1 MSHTKVSNQVGTCSI
16 SIRLG
21 SRDSKESAQ
30 TKVLCVGKMG
40 EPSSPMCASDPLVCS
55 KCPSLLCDE
64 EMETIFPG
72 QDSDLS
78 DSSEKLCGSYTTSSE
93 EGDDEE
99 WFPESPAEYVLST
112 PTWADMMDNEE
123 LENPDWF
130 KEESTQLRKP
140 KQQQLVS
147 TKLAR
152 EVGVR
157 IALENSTK
165 VFPNVPTHKRKP
177 GAASLPRA
185 TKSKKTPRTAHPKQH
200 TLKLNHMKAE
210 EAMAIELKTRAE
222 GAGISGLASTLM
234 SLPSKTLQ
242 HQGYTF
248 AEVLIPQ
255 NHYQHSKEY
264 PNCKFATLDI
274 PKKWGDRV
282 LFILKV

>member
-1 MSHTKVSNQVGTCSI
+1 
-16 SIRLG
+16 
-21 SRDSKESAQ
+21 
-30 TKVLCVGKMG
+30 
-40 EPSSPMCASDPLVCS
+40 MCASDLLVCS
-55 KCPSLLCDE
+55 ECPSLLCDE
-64 EMETIFPG
+64 EMETIC
-72 QDSDLS
+72 
-78 DSSEKLCGSYTTSSE
+78 SERVCGSSASASSSE

-152 EVGVR
+152 EAGVR
-157 IALENSTK
+157 IALENRASHI
-165 VFPNVPTHKRKP
+165 PIHKRKP
-177 GAASLPRA
+177 SAAPLPRA
-185 TKSKKTPRTAHPKQH
+185 TKSKKTPRTAHPKAK
-200 TLKLNHMKAE
+200 TLKLNHMTAE
-210 EAMAIELKTRAE
+210 ESMAIELKTRAE
-222 GAGISGLASTLM
+222 GAGISGLAAVLM

-255 NHYQHSKEY
+255 NRYKHSKEY